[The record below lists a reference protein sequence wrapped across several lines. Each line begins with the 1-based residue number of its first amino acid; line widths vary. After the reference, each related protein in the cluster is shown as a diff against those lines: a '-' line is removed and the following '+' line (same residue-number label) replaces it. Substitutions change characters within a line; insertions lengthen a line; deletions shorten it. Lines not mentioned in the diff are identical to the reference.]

1 MRILTLNPE
10 AEPETLEI
18 SPGCMVHALAHDGS
32 YRFEPPKAHQG
43 RYFMTGASR
52 IDVAIRCFA
61 GMYNVTITE
70 GWNPLNGT
78 LSSVD
83 DSVVTTW
90 DGISWV
96 GSQTVATL
104 NVVDGEFGGS
114 SNSGP
119 FLNNNGDTWASY
131 RPAYL
136 QDLRSVTPDN
146 NWELGMDNIT
156 INFIPY
162 DEFCPLKD
170 DEGQDFQYG
179 TVQEWT
185 HLMANTHPLHIH
197 MFHQQ
202 VVTNCGAGHDIG

>member
-1 MRILTLNPE
+1 
-10 AEPETLEI
+10 
-18 SPGCMVHALAHDGS
+18 
-32 YRFEPPKAHQG
+32 
-43 RYFMTGASR
+43 MTGASR

-61 GMYNVTITE
+61 GVYNVTITE

-78 LSSVD
+78 LSVQSGVD
-83 DSVVTTW
+83 GSVVTTW

-146 NWELGMDNIT
+146 NWELGMDNAT
-156 INFIPY
+156 INFIAY

-170 DEGQDFQYG
+170 DNGTDFQYG
-179 TVQEWT
+179 AVQEWT